1 MENIPQRTAGCCG
14 ENNFRWSRIK
24 IKQMVVCFF
33 FYCCHRVICQLTAE
47 SLSGT
52 LSADDSNGPD
62 SHSQFC
68 TAHHLPACNEYAVC
82 LLARGALQKGWLL
95 NTETSKTIGGCIIKI
110 NICSSQKEIFL
121 SISGFN
127 LPSCAGSCLYWRHF
141 RCDTKWGFQWNL
153 CLCSFFLSNT
163 ACCSVML
170 SFGVTAKGEASFK

>member
-1 MENIPQRTAGCCG
+1 M
-14 ENNFRWSRIK
+14 F
-24 IKQMVVCFF
+24 VFF

-110 NICSSQKEIFL
+110 NICSSQKRVFFFCLFLALIYLLVQAHVCIGGILDVIQNEVFNEI
-121 SISGFN
+121 SV
-127 LPSCAGSCLYWRHF
+127 CAH
-141 RCDTKWGFQWNL
+141 
-153 CLCSFFLSNT
+153 SFSQILL
-163 ACCSVML
+163 AVQ
-170 SFGVTAKGEASFK
+170 